1 MTRRVVGKVGRFAL
15 WFSPNLI
22 ALAVL
27 AIALNWMKPS
37 PVVAEVMN
45 AVFVIFVLGYTI
57 FLARRAARPWD
68 EVERASWGFATG
80 HGWAS
85 GGFATIALFMVPP
98 VMNSLVDLVNG
109 MAQRASH
116 GSPYLTNQLAVRMAF
131 SFGGILVM
139 VMQALAIV
147 VAARVWKRR
156 MGGSGE
162 PS

>member
-1 MTRRVVGKVGRFAL
+1 MTKGTVAKFGRFVL
-15 WFSPNLI
+15 WFSPNLV
-22 ALAVL
+22 ALAAL
-27 AIALNWMKPS
+27 AIALSWIKPR

-85 GGFATIALFMVPP
+85 GGFAAIALFMVPP
-98 VMNSLVDLVNG
+98 VMNWLVDLVNG

-116 GSPYLTNQLAVRMAF
+116 GSPDLANQLAVRMAF

-139 VMQALAIV
+139 VMQTLAIV
-147 VAARVWKRR
+147 VAGRVWKKR
-156 MGGSGE
+156 
-162 PS
+162 